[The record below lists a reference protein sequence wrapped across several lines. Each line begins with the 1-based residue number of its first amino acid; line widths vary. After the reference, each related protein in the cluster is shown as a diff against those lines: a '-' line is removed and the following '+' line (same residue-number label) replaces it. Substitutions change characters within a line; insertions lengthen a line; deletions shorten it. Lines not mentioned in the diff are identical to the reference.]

1 MCGVNLYICQI
12 MMEYVMIC
20 YVSLSNWTWS
30 FSHWSRPT
38 PDAEKKRSHHW
49 VAGSSTGSNANIS
62 GQSPAIHSFLLC
74 FHLLISHC
82 IILHHDFG
90 WLDWLEVKVYGSSP
104 PLAGDFRVGFQ
115 DPTPPTYAFLG
126 ASSSRWPTSRKAKAA
141 PWDRQE
147 CFHPKWWSAWW
158 FGTMEFY
165 DFPFSWE
172 CHHPNW
178 RSHIFQRGRSTINQW
193 FFSEGKMLV
202 LAHMDI
208 FHRGEWWVY
217 LENCGLKWGNPGC
230 MMGISCGYNMI

>member
-1 MCGVNLYICQI
+1 MCGVNLYICKI
-12 MMEYVMIC
+12 MMEYVIIC

-38 PDAEKKRSHHW
+38 PDAEKKLSHHW

-178 RSHIFQRGRSTINQW
+178 RSHIFQRGSNHQPAYVW
-193 FFSEGKMLV
+193 WHLVFYFHCSMLCLASSLSLVAEDGHGLGHFSEAEKHDTLG
-202 LAHMDI
+202 
-208 FHRGEWWVY
+208 
-217 LENCGLKWGNPGC
+217 
-230 MMGISCGYNMI
+230 

>member
-1 MCGVNLYICQI
+1 MLW
-12 MMEYVMIC
+12 YVMCHFPIEHGHFPIGAGRH
-20 YVSLSNWTWS
+20 LTL
-30 FSHWSRPT
+30 
-38 PDAEKKRSHHW
+38 KKKISHHW

-90 WLDWLEVKVYGSSP
+90 WLDWLEVKVYGSIP

-147 CFHPKWWSAWW
+147 CSTQNGDLRGGLEPWNFMTFHSVGNVIIPTDEVIFFRGVGQPS
-158 FGTMEFY
+158 TS
-165 DFPFSWE
+165 DFFRRERCW
-172 CHHPNW
+172 C
-178 RSHIFQRGRSTINQW
+178 
-193 FFSEGKMLV
+193 
-202 LAHMDI
+202 
-208 FHRGEWWVY
+208 
-217 LENCGLKWGNPGC
+217 
-230 MMGISCGYNMI
+230 